1 MQIKISKLK
10 SIFNGF
16 LWKNMVKILGEKY
29 IKHLWVKYFKQML
42 SKMCRFSMGNLKFE
56 LYIEKMKLV

>member
-16 LWKNMVKILGEKY
+16 LWKNIVKILGEKY
-29 IKHLWVKYFKQML
+29 IKHLWVKYLMQIL
-42 SKMCRFSMGNLKFE
+42 SNICRFSMGNLKFE
-56 LYIEKMKLV
+56 LCIEEMKLV